1 MIFNKDG
8 LSQFDVR
15 IEETEYITFEN
26 GKVKFIIWR
35 LRNGKKYFWHG
46 IAPIRITRVPRLQTP
61 TAQLAMDPSQRME
74 KDRQFFLQEMDQV
87 NAALWERRIPIS
99 LKIALRNT
107 AEGEVIYWVYYAIA
121 RSKSKAE
128 LLKRLEQRLIYM
140 VRVFEGRFRQIKYTF
155 LTVDEATDLFNLEN
169 CRYVSVL
176 TGIPSRSGTSD
187 MPREQLEVIR
197 SAIGME
203 GDINI
208 ILYPVSRE
216 EILEALDVITKEYM
230 TPIQSNMMGTD
241 GFSFFISLPITIAV
255 NTSEHSA
262 ESLSRSSIHSIQ
274 EAKALQKI
282 FSHQESKVNTHSIS
296 HSVTHGR
303 SESESNIFSIADSEA
318 ISKMQK
324 ISQTISRSKTH
335 TEQYSL
341 TKQLSE
347 TIMDQYSKGIVRS
360 ESIGET
366 VGRSYTRGQ
375 ALTESLAEIHN
386 YTRGRTEVL
395 ANSLTNTMGE
405 IHGRTISEQ
414 YGLTESQAYSM
425 QQGLSRGHTIGRQ
438 ELFGEMFSQSK
449 QYSNQYMLSRGH
461 AQQIGY
467 GEQFTRSE
475 VIGTQISRGYTRTM
489 GFARGYTVGQSLQH
503 TVGLNK
509 TIQQGVSYYDHLA
522 TTTTGRNVHYSE
534 QILKDYNMKAIS
546 DAETF
551 RFGGAIGEAWAVYRY
566 LDRFS
571 DLPEWVKALITGAD
585 IAKNIIEIGAG
596 SIPFVGKQYGELMH
610 KLFNAHYQRA
620 GSQTYYDMIDPS
632 KGYFQKTISQG
643 YTDINTRSLY
653 YDPFGGRPRVESES
667 MALARLESFSRV
679 YNYSRSFNFTQ
690 SMGYQDMFSRSFQT
704 GIAMGR
710 SRNIG
715 FTDSYQFSTGYG
727 FSNAITK
734 GLSRQHGLSM
744 QDSIMRSELYGL
756 TRGLSKSHM
765 QGLAINE
772 QHQRSIA
779 IGETHSRGISESE
792 TIGQTYT
799 KGITRSYLETEMK
812 QISHVRG
819 IAESETYSRA
829 YSKTRGIAE
838 TRGEAIAETTGE
850 AIQRGLQEGQTIGR
864 TQTHGLQRGHS
875 SIKSQSI
882 GYIDAVA
889 LGTTVGE
896 STGNT
901 YTMGQ
906 ALGKSTIFSRVLG
919 RSFSQMMSGGLV
931 PTFGVTHT
939 RQWKKEEL
947 NRLLIYLDAYRRRL
961 EKAKLEGAWHYT
973 AIITSK
979 RQAWMYA
986 LASTLESALMGPLSE
1001 PEGIKLH
1008 VIEDPKIKELLSK
1021 YSVLGILPKIKREDK
1036 WDGFGVDKYKY
1047 ATLINTYE
1055 ATTITHLPRTELPG
1069 IKQAAEDVP
1078 IVFNMNPPEDYIKSE
1093 DYKIS
1098 LGWIVNIHKDE
1109 ATGIELKIPVSR
1121 LSHTLIVGKTQYGKT
1136 NLSIK
1141 LVAELANNGYDVI
1154 VLDWKHT
1161 WRKLVSLI
1169 EDQDRVLV
1177 FTLAKDVA
1185 PLTANPLRP
1194 PATVPPEIW
1203 AELIADLFAYAYAPF
1218 PRSRSIVLE
1227 ELTQLYRQFGV
1238 FDNHG
1243 DPNFT
1248 NYPTMVDLLGAI
1260 QERQRRRSEVSLYG
1274 RGEIES
1280 INAILSR
1287 LWQYGNQNYPLHEY
1301 FGSEQVGIPIENLY
1315 TSGRVIILEAAGLF
1329 SAHRQFILSWLAAGA
1344 YLHQQGL
1351 ARPRERPLIIVF
1363 EEAHNIIPNEE
1374 KLETLANVK
1383 IQESIFETMVREALE
1398 YRIIL
1403 FFIGQNPG
1411 DLPNKILTNTD
1422 LKITFRLE
1430 ESKDQEAELIVK
1442 QLGFDPRWDHRH
1454 IARFLSRLPR
1464 GRAIAKIPFTTK
1476 QEDAWPYYI
1485 ETQYIGQI
1493 EYPTDEEI
1501 RNMMENR
1508 IQPLFPRS

>member
-1 MIFNKDG
+1 MFLNRDAIAD
-8 LSQFDVR
+8 LDVK
-15 IEETEYITFEN
+15 IEDVEYITFN
-26 GKVKFIIWR
+26 DGRVKFIVWR
-35 LRNGKKYFWHG
+35 IRNGKKHFWHG
-46 IAPIRITRVPRLQTP
+46 VAPIRITRVPRLQTP

-87 NAALWERRIPIS
+87 NAALWERKIPIS

-107 AEGEVIYWVYYAIA
+107 EEGEIVYWIYYAIA

-155 LTVDEATDLFNLEN
+155 LTVDEATDLFSLEN

-176 TGIPSRSGTSD
+176 TGIPSRAGTSD

-203 GDINI
+203 GDINV

-230 TPIQSNMMGTD
+230 TPVQSNMMGTD
-241 GFSFFISLPITIAV
+241 GFSFFISLPMTIAV
-255 NTSEHSA
+255 NSSEHSA
-262 ESLSRSSIHSIQ
+262 ESLSRSSMHSIQ
-274 EAKALQKI
+274 EAKALQRVLSRQSSVKETHSV
-282 FSHQESKVNTHSIS
+282 SHTETHGNVDSIS
-296 HSVTHGR
+296 HL
-303 SESESNIFSIADSEA
+303 ESIADTELV
-318 ISKMQK
+318 
-324 ISQTISRSKTH
+324 SKTRSLAESKSH
-335 TEQYSL
+335 SVMHSQQYSL

-347 TIMDQYSKGIVRS
+347 TITEQYSRGVTRTEMVSEVMGRSVSRGKVFS
-360 ESIGET
+360 ESIADVHSFTRGESEAKAHSLLETSGET
-366 VGRSYTRGQ
+366 YGKT
-375 ALTESLAEIHN
+375 L
-386 YTRGRTEVL
+386 
-395 ANSLTNTMGE
+395 
-405 IHGRTISEQ
+405 SEQ
-414 YGLTESQAYSM
+414 FGLTESRAFSM
-425 QQGLSRGHTIGRQ
+425 QQGLSRGHVVGRN
-438 ELFGEMFSQSK
+438 EVFGETFMQGRAIANE
-449 QYSNQYMLSRGH
+449 YALARGYGT
-461 AQQIGY
+461 QVGY
-467 GEQFTRSE
+467 GEQFMRSE
-475 VIGTQISRGYTRTM
+475 VMGTQLTRGYARTTGFSRGYA
-489 GFARGYTVGQSLQH
+489 FGQSMQYMTGLSKSMQH
-503 TVGLNK
+503 
-509 TIQQGVSYYDHLA
+509 GVSYYDHLA
-522 TTTTGRNVHYSE
+522 QMTTGRNTYYSE
-534 QILKDYNMKAIS
+534 QILKDYNMRAVM
-546 DAETF
+546 DQEAF
-551 RFGGAIGEAWAVYRY
+551 RFGGAIGEALAVSRY
-566 LDRFS
+566 LDRYTN
-571 DLPEWVKALITGAD
+571 LPGWVKGLVLTLLAGKTGLSFLPGGRAIGGALDD
-585 IAKNIIEIGAG
+585 I
-596 SIPFVGKQYGELMH
+596 
-610 KLFNAHYQRA
+610 FNATYSRSGA
-620 GSQTYYDMIDPS
+620 ETYYEMIDPS
-632 KGYFQKTISQG
+632 KGYFQKTVSHG
-643 YTDINTRSLY
+643 YTDIQTHSMY
-653 YDPFGGRPRVESES
+653 YDPYGGRPRVEN
-667 MALARLESFSRV
+667 ESFGITRTESIAKG
-679 YNYSRSFNFTQ
+679 YNFTRSMNISQ
-690 SMGYQDMFSRSFQT
+690 SMSIQDAFSRIHQSGFSF
-704 GIAMGR
+704 GR
-710 SRNIG
+710 SRNYAFSNNVQFSSG
-715 FTDSYQFSTGYG
+715 YSYQRSI
-727 FSNAITK
+727 SQA
-734 GLSRQHGLSM
+734 LSRQRGLIL
-744 QDSIMRSELYGL
+744 QDSLVQSELLGL
-756 TRGLSKSHM
+756 TRSQARSHI
-765 QGLAINE
+765 QGVSLLE
-772 QHQRSIA
+772 QKQRSLS
-779 IGETHSRGISESE
+779 IGVSETKTLTSTE
-792 TIGQTYT
+792 TIGRTV
-799 KGITRSYLETEMK
+799 TRGVSEMYSEMNMHQWGYSK
-812 QISHVRG
+812 G
-819 IAESETYSRA
+819 IAESEI
-829 YSKTRGIAE
+829 YSKGYAKTKSTAETIGETTAE
-838 TRGEAIAETTGE
+838 TRGETITKGYQLGET
-850 AIQRGLQEGQTIGR
+850 RGYTK
-864 TQTHGLQRGHS
+864 TKGLQRGHS
-875 SIKSQSI
+875 RVKSQSI

-889 LGTTVGE
+889 IGSALGESVGNTFTVG
-896 STGNT
+896 STT
-901 YTMGQ
+901 
-906 ALGKSTIFSRVLG
+906 GKSSIFSRVLG

-947 NRLLIYLDAYRRRL
+947 NRLIIYLDAYRRRM
-961 EKAKLEGAWHYT
+961 EKAKLEGAWYYT

-979 RQAWMYA
+979 RQSWMYA

-1001 PEGIKLH
+1001 PEGIELH
-1008 VIEDPKIKELLSK
+1008 VVEDPKLKQLLAK
-1021 YSVLGILPKIKREDK
+1021 YSVLGILPKIKRRDK

-1078 IVFNMNPPEDYIKSE
+1078 IVFNMNPPEDYIKSG

-1169 EDQDRVLV
+1169 DDQDRVLV

-1260 QERQRRRSEVSLYG
+1260 QERQMRRSEVSLYG

-1301 FGSEQVGIPIENLY
+1301 FGSEPIGIPVENLY

-1374 KLETLANVK
+1374 KLEALANVK

-1398 YRIIL
+1398 YRILL

-1454 IARFLSRLPR
+1454 IARFLARLPR
-1464 GRAIAKIPFTTK
+1464 GRAIAKVPFTTK

-1493 EYPTDEEI
+1493 EYPSDEEI
-1501 RNMMENR
+1501 RNLMENR
-1508 IQPLFPRS
+1508 IQQLFSDNNQEN